1 MYNDIHK
8 CDRDGNGNKMNSFN
22 QEIHNQNDPLSILIA
37 TLIAYVIVS

>member
-22 QEIHNQNDPLSILIA
+22 QEIQNDPLSILIA
-37 TLIAYVIVS
+37 TTLIAYVIVS